1 MIHGTWVQINLK
13 NARLLIW
20 VGNTFI
26 RGDESGVL
34 ISSLK

>member
-13 NARLLIW
+13 NGRLLIW

-26 RGDESGVL
+26 LGDEYCVL
-34 ISSLK
+34 ISRFK